1 MLIMV
6 LKGGEDPLCFVCL
19 LVLSW
24 HRNYSFSYIASL
36 SLLECALLSRSRVKI
51 IFSFSFL
58 AWKESFDGNAVFKY

>member
-36 SLLECALLSRSRVKI
+36 SLWSVL
-51 IFSFSFL
+51 FSL
-58 AWKESFDGNAVFKY
+58 GLG